1 MKMFFRILY
10 SLIPPHHR
18 PRWVPFHVMDLKSN
32 FVRIF
37 APHPHSGG
45 PKNLAQNGKWRES
58 WTKSD
63 QTHRNR
69 TVEQYAYPYEI

>member
-1 MKMFFRILY
+1 MARKLY
-10 SLIPPHHR
+10 ENVFQNFLLPHPPPNHR

-69 TVEQYAYPYEI
+69 TVEQ